1 MSIDPRAEAAR
12 DTAVELGVAAGAGTG
27 TGVDTVV
34 APAPEPPMVVGLDE
48 STSWADGTTHEA
60 LLVIAEG
67 ITQLAGFD
75 VAAVS
80 VVRDS
85 QHMQVMAVAGND
97 QARDIP
103 PGTFTPIP
111 PPMEGAAPPADR
123 GVFQFLPPES
133 PDPPGESW
141 GRGPHPG
148 P

>member
-1 MSIDPRAEAAR
+1 MSIDPMTEAAP
-12 DTAVELGVAAGAGTG
+12 DAAVGRVA
-27 TGVDTVV
+27 V
-34 APAPEPPMVVGLDE
+34 ADE
-48 STSWADGTTHEA
+48 ATSWADGATREA

-85 QHMQVMAVAGND
+85 QHMQVMAAAGND